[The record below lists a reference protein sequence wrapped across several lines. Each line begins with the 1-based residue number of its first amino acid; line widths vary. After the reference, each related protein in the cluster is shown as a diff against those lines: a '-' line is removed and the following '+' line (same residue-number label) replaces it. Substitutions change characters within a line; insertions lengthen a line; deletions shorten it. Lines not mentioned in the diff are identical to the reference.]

1 MQTTTK
7 TKRNF
12 IGAIPRDVE
21 YTLVE
26 ISHGDLFDSVG
37 IHCDNCGKGIVNIA
51 TIKNNRG
58 IMFNVGLD
66 CLKTITTDYAKL
78 LEVEQAEETFKQAN
92 QYKNKFKKYLKLIL
106 DNDLSN
112 SGLML
117 RLFLHNGYNEIK
129 NKMTLKFDLIEFED
143 DKNYFK
149 QAGAGWVKLGFIDKD
164 NNYYTIYNRQV
175 PKEHFNNVYVPIFNS
190 LKPLVE
196 LASEKLSSFYNS
208 SIEVK

>member
-78 LEVEQAEETFKQAN
+78 LEVEQAEETFKQA
-92 QYKNKFKKYLKLIL
+92 
-106 DNDLSN
+106 
-112 SGLML
+112 
-117 RLFLHNGYNEIK
+117 
-129 NKMTLKFDLIEFED
+129 
-143 DKNYFK
+143 
-149 QAGAGWVKLGFIDKD
+149 GAGWVKLGFIDKD
-164 NNYYTIYNRQV
+164 NNNYTIYNRQV